1 MCAKLPNMKKHN
13 QICNLEDNTMLNI
26 AICDDT
32 PEERELVCALA
43 RRYFE
48 EKNCPVRFSVYDS
61 MQSVLDFKSH
71 SLQGAMIFILGAN
84 ALIANSKRTWSLPL
98 PVAP

>member
-1 MCAKLPNMKKHN
+1 
-13 QICNLEDNTMLNI
+13 MLNI

-48 EKNCPVRFSVYDS
+48 EKNCPFTIPC
-61 MQSVLDFKSH
+61 
-71 SLQGAMIFILGAN
+71 SLFWIPALLTIFIF
-84 ALIANSKRTWSLPL
+84 
-98 PVAP
+98 